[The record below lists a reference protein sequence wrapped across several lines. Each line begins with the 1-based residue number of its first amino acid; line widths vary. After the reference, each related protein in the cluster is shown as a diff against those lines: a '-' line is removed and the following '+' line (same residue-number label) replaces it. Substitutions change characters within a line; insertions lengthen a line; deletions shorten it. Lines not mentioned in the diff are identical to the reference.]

1 MVAAIEGHDLAA
13 EQLLIKGARLD
24 ICDKDDRSVV
34 FHAAKENQ
42 GQVLKRLLG
51 SAEGRDLI
59 EVTDQFD
66 NLPIHVAA
74 KEGNLETVKILIDAG
89 SSIDRKNEDEQTP
102 MHMAAIHGRVDV
114 VEELVKKDRNA
125 IMNED
130 ENTNTP
136 LHLACIYR

>member
-1 MVAAIEGHDLAA
+1 MDINKWSVDGITPIMVAAIEGHDLAV

-74 KEGNLETVKILIDAG
+74 KGQLISKCPFGVIVWTNIPTKFGILKETII
-89 SSIDRKNEDEQTP
+89 S
-102 MHMAAIHGRVDV
+102 
-114 VEELVKKDRNA
+114 
-125 IMNED
+125 
-130 ENTNTP
+130 
-136 LHLACIYR
+136 

>member
-1 MVAAIEGHDLAA
+1 MVAAIEGHDLAV

-59 EVTDQFD
+59 EVTGKSFSEA
-66 NLPIHVAA
+66 L
-74 KEGNLETVKILIDAG
+74 ILASVNPQYDKRLFTEFPEKYKFRTCCVQI
-89 SSIDRKNEDEQTP
+89 
-102 MHMAAIHGRVDV
+102 
-114 VEELVKKDRNA
+114 LF
-125 IMNED
+125 
-130 ENTNTP
+130 
-136 LHLACIYR
+136 

>member
-1 MVAAIEGHDLAA
+1 VDINKWSVDGITPIMVAAIEGHDLAA

-74 KEGNLETVKILIDAG
+74 KGRAHHMFSRILKLRIYDFF
-89 SSIDRKNEDEQTP
+89 NE
-102 MHMAAIHGRVDV
+102 IFFI
-114 VEELVKKDRNA
+114 LF
-125 IMNED
+125 
-130 ENTNTP
+130 
-136 LHLACIYR
+136 L

>member
-1 MVAAIEGHDLAA
+1 MVAAIEGHDLAV

-74 KEGNLETVKILIDAG
+74 KGQLILICPFG
-89 SSIDRKNEDEQTP
+89 VFKSSKNLP
-102 MHMAAIHGRVDV
+102 KNVPGF
-114 VEELVKKDRNA
+114 L
-125 IMNED
+125 
-130 ENTNTP
+130 P
-136 LHLACIYR
+136 